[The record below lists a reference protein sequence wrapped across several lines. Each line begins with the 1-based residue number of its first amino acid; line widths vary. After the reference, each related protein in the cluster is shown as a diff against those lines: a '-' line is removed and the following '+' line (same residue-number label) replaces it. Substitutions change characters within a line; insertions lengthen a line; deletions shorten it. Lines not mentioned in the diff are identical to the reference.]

1 MCVLVCVCVLEAP
14 GGINRNLRVVGLSCG
29 NGGKRHP
36 CAAELDWSSRCDTGF
51 TPLSRFDLSGA
62 FGHWVSRV
70 CEKVAKSLQGEQQFG
85 FETCHSKNVRP
96 KCATDRSVAPPVR
109 ARGHVFN
116 SHVESRK
123 AMHVLRD
130 LARYISPTLTSHRP

>member
-62 FGHWVSRV
+62 FGLVGV
-70 CEKVAKSLQGEQQFG
+70 CLCVCVCMCVCVLEAPGG
-85 FETCHSKNVRP
+85 IKNV
-96 KCATDRSVAPPVR
+96 S
-109 ARGHVFN
+109 
-116 SHVESRK
+116 
-123 AMHVLRD
+123 
-130 LARYISPTLTSHRP
+130 